1 MEYDNRG
8 NLIKESTYVNG
19 KVFLWYAY
27 EYDKNNNLIRDS
39 HYFEDDP
46 DPSSEELHEYD
57 ANGKRIKTR
66 FYYDGKF
73 DYYALY
79 YYNAD
84 GTVRQEEYLPDGTLD
99 NYTIY
104 TLDSKGRKSM
114 VYVYTPEGV
123 HDFSVKYEY
132 EDGGNVNRTWYD
144 PEGNIM

>member
-66 FYYDGKF
+66 
-73 DYYALY
+73 LL
-79 YYNAD
+79 
-84 GTVRQEEYLPDGTLD
+84 T
-99 NYTIY
+99 
-104 TLDSKGRKSM
+104 
-114 VYVYTPEGV
+114 
-123 HDFSVKYEY
+123 
-132 EDGGNVNRTWYD
+132 
-144 PEGNIM
+144 